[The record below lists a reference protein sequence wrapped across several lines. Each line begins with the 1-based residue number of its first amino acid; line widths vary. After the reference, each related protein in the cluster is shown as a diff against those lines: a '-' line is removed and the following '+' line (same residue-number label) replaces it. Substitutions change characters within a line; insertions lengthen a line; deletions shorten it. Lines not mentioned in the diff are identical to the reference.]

1 MTFATTAEVT
11 FLSDA
16 LRPKAD
22 YYAHRVAIASA
33 GTAGGAGN
41 RILRLA
47 RPRHEGGDA

>member
-22 YYAHRVAIASA
+22 YHAHTTLDKANAI
-33 GTAGGAGN
+33 
-41 RILRLA
+41 
-47 RPRHEGGDA
+47 P